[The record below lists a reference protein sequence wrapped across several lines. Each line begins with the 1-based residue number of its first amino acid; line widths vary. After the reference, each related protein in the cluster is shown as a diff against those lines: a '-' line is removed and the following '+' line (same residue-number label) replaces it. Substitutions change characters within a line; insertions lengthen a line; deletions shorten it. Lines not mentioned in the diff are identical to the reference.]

1 MFATRSKLG
10 YDPSISPAERTR
22 DQRTTKYSI
31 KVTGQGREA
40 TYVTHQVLVN
50 INAEAMQGRATR
62 VWRGKKADEKGRPAG
77 HNTVI
82 KDCWIDTDRKRE
94 GDILAEILEAAR
106 TSTNPDHLV
115 NIKNHFLTVVHH
127 GDVLVDGVKDTTL
140 SLRRGTDF
148 PEPRKFLNLERCSST
163 TKEVDKPPVG
173 IVTLDK
179 NTVNWLNKFERADDK
194 SHYRIVFDS
203 EENCDPI
210 DTLTSGRAIW
220 GAMIDALTGVS
231 TLHELGYIHRDISAG
246 NVLVGCG
253 IPGVVQVAMCIRGA
267 PGHVTL
273 EVKNQEYLF
282 APGNSGSKPEISIS
296 EMRRAARRSGKPD
309 TVSPLKT
316 KPRTNLKA
324 QQSYKGPLMPPFVN
338 NPLHDLESL

>member
-1 MFATRSKLG
+1 MRETVYRRFIFGYTIEDTDMRLWFCSRSDLVVSEKFNFVTDHKTLIHFFLSIMFSPMTKLG
-10 YDPSISPAERTR
+10 YDPSISPVERTR

-40 TYVTHQVLVN
+40 TYITHQVLAN
-50 INAEAMQGRATR
+50 ISAEAMQGRATR
-62 VWRGKKADEKGRPAG
+62 VWRGKQTDERGRPIG
-77 HNTVI
+77 HNMVI

-94 GDILAEILEAAR
+94 GDILSEILEAAK
-106 TSTNPDHLV
+106 TSSNPDHLS

-140 SLRRGTDF
+140 SLRRGTEF
-148 PEPRKFLNLERCSST
+148 PELRKFLDLERSSST

-210 DTLTSGRAIW
+210 DTLTSGLAIW
-220 GAMIDALTGVS
+220 DAMIDALTG
-231 TLHELGYIHRDISAG
+231 
-246 NVLVGCG
+246 
-253 IPGVVQVAMCIRGA
+253 
-267 PGHVTL
+267 
-273 EVKNQEYLF
+273 
-282 APGNSGSKPEISIS
+282 KPHSLS
-296 EMRRAARRSGKPD
+296 DRRSRSSD
-309 TVSPLKT
+309 
-316 KPRTNLKA
+316 NC
-324 QQSYKGPLMPPFVN
+324 
-338 NPLHDLESL
+338 EII